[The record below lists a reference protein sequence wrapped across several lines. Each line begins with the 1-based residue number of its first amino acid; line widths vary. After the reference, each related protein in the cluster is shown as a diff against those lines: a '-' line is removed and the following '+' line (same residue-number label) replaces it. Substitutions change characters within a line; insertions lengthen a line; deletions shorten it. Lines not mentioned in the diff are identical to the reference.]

1 MTLYTKVEM
10 DDDEATVTLTGY
22 AGPEAVPT
30 LDRLISAVALLPVR
44 RLVFDLERLT
54 ALPSAGV
61 RSLLMA
67 HQAAGPG
74 LRIEITGARGAV
86 AETVRLS
93 GFPGVSTPSIALAA

>member
-22 AGPEAVPT
+22 AGQEDVT
-30 LDRLISAVALLPVR
+30 RLDRLISAVALLPVR

-54 ALPSAGV
+54 ALPTAGV

-67 HQAAGPG
+67 HQTAGPG
-74 LRIEITGARGAV
+74 LTIEVTGTRGPV
-86 AETVRLS
+86 AETIRLS
-93 GFPGVSTPSIALAA
+93 GFAGAVTPPVALVA

>member
-22 AGPEAVPT
+22 AGQEAVPT
-30 LDRLISAVALLPVR
+30 LDQLISAVALLPVR

-67 HQAAGPG
+67 HQTAGPG

-93 GFPGVSTPSIALAA
+93 GFSGVSAPPIALVA